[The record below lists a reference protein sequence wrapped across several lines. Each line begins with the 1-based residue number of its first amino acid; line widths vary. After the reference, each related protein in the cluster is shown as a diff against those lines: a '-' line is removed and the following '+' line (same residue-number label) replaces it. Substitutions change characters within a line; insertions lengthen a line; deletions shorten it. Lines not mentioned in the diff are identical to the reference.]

1 MNRFVSAVL
10 AIIVLSSVVG
20 CGGGQVAVE
29 GKVSVDGALL
39 DTGNVSF
46 HPQKEGGQIG
56 YGEINSSGTYK
67 LMTDGKAGAAPGKYK
82 VVVTAGKPSN
92 PSDPYSVPV
101 PLVDAKFSDLATTP
115 LEVEVAAGA
124 AAGQY
129 DLKVTK

>member
-1 MNRFVSAVL
+1 MSRFASAVL
-10 AIIVLSSVVG
+10 AIVVVASMIG
-20 CGGGQVAVE
+20 CGGGHVSVE
-29 GKVSVDGALL
+29 GKVTVDGSPL

-46 HPQKEGGQIG
+46 HPQAEGGEVG
-56 YGEINSSGTYK
+56 YGEIKSDGAYT
-67 LMTDGKAGAAPGKYK
+67 LMSDGKSGVAPGKYK

-101 PLVDAKFSDLATTP
+101 PLVDAKFSNLSSTP
-115 LEVEVAAGA
+115 LEVEVSAGA